1 MSVIEKQFL
10 TYGSGI
16 TTDISQI
23 PFDRF
28 SDFAKTFPTSLRAVA
43 GEAIYNVTVHD
54 IDRDCFVA
62 RAPHTKSTS
71 FPSFRAHN
79 DVGNDSVFGMM
90 IKSIVSSSSMTV
102 TENLTLSFDQTPDN
116 LIHHIT
122 IIIPTGSHVVITDEL
137 YTKEFYGSIIDVVV
151 EDGAI
156 VQYQIDPRQK
166 TNVVCRL
173 FRAYVKQNAQITWI
187 EKVHN
192 ANVHLSSCQTYLE
205 QEGAKGYIY
214 GVFDQSQS
222 SQTDI
227 YAATYHL
234 APHTMSDSISKGVLR
249 GSAKAVHRSL
259 VHIASDAHDCEGY
272 ERQDTLLL
280 SDSAQVNAIPN
291 LEINNNQVKCSHGAT
306 TTYIDDEK
314 LFYFLSRGL
323 DKKTAEEL
331 FVSGHVSGIEEKYL

>member
-1 MSVIEKQFL
+1 MPSIEKKFIP
-10 TYGSGI
+10 YGSGI

-28 SDFAKTFPTSLRAVA
+28 SDFIFQRSAVR
-43 GEAIYNVTVHD
+43 GIDNFD
-54 IDRDCFVA
+54 IVDKKNALHSRE
-62 RAPHTKSTS
+62 ST
-71 FPSFRAHN
+71 
-79 DVGNDSVFGMM
+79 SVFGPM
-90 IKSIVSSSSMTV
+90 IDVLCVETHATV
-102 TENLTLSFDQTPDN
+102 MNNSVLSFETRPDN
-116 LIHHIT
+116 YIHHLVIT
-122 IIIPTGSHVVITDEL
+122 IPKGSCVVITDEL
-137 YTKEFYGSIIDVVV
+137 SANELYGSIVDVIV
-151 EDGAI
+151 EEGAT
-156 VQYQIDPRQK
+156 VHYQIDPKEK
-166 TNVVCRL
+166 TSIACRL
-173 FRAYVKQNAQITWI
+173 FRAYVKQNAYITWV
-187 EKVHN
+187 EKVHHTQ
-192 ANVHLSSCQTYLE
+192 VYVSSFHTYLE
-205 QEGAKGYIY
+205 QQGARGNTY
-214 GVFDQSQS
+214 GVFDQGQS

-280 SDSAQVNAIPN
+280 SDSAQINAIPN

-323 DKKTAEEL
+323 DRKTAEEL
-331 FVSGHVSGIEEKYL
+331 FVSGHIATIEEKFF